1 MMLAAQQ
8 LFPWNKETLR
18 RQLSVIRG
26 ETAPTKVLKNATYLS
41 SARKAW
47 LEGHIWIYE
56 DRIVYAGKDW
66 PALTTGTEIVDCSEK
81 YIVPGYIEPHAHPFQ
96 LYNPHTFAEYA
107 SIRGT
112 TTLVNDNMF
121 FFLNIQKEKALTL
134 IEDLDELPTSMFWWA
149 RYDAQTELEE
159 EDAIFSPSD
168 MKAWLEHPLVL
179 QGGELTSWPK
189 VMTGDDTVLHWMQ
202 YTKELNKPIEGH
214 LPGASART
222 VNQMSLLGVNGDHEA
237 MTGEEALR
245 RLDAGMTT
253 SLRYSSIRP
262 DLPQILEELLEAGI
276 TDYSRFTLNTDGST
290 PSFYKQGVIDKTI
303 AIALEKGVPEIEA
316 YEMASYNS
324 ARHFG
329 IDDQIGM
336 IAPGRVAHLNILED
350 SKNPVP
356 EAVLAKGQWILKDG
370 ENRYPPRDFKWSS
383 YGVHPFMIDWHL
395 QEDDLHFSM
404 PMGLELVNSVILKPY
419 QVSID
424 VTTEELTEEHNECF
438 FVMLDRFGKWRIN
451 TVIKGFGTNIG
462 GFATTFSNTGDIV
475 LIGKRKRDMVKA
487 FQELKNHD
495 GGLFLVEDETL
506 IESIPLKLFGAMSLE
521 PMGNVIEQHER
532 MEKALKDRGYPHE
545 DPIYSLLFFSST
557 HLPYIRI
564 TQKGIFDVHKK
575 SVLFPAIMR

>member
-1 MMLAAQQ
+1 MAAQQ

-26 ETAPTKVLKNATYLS
+26 EAAPTLILKNATYLS

-47 LEGHIWIYE
+47 LDGHIWIYE
-56 DRIVYAGKDW
+56 DRIVYAGKEW
-66 PALTTGTEIVDCSEK
+66 PALTEGTEIVDCTGK
-81 YIVPGYIEPHAHPFQ
+81 RIVPGYIEPHAHPFQ

-107 SIRGT
+107 SLRGT
-112 TTLVNDNMF
+112 TTLINDNMF
-121 FFLNIQKEKALTL
+121 FFLNIEKGKALTL
-134 IEDLDELPTSMFWWA
+134 IEDLEKLPTSMYWWA

-214 LPGASART
+214 LPGASSRT
-222 VNQMSLLGVNGDHEA
+222 LTQMSLLGVNGDHEA
-237 MTGEEALR
+237 MSGEEALR

-262 DLPQILEELLEAGI
+262 DLPQMLEELLAAGVH
-276 TDYSRFTLNTDGST
+276 DFSRFTLNTDGST

-303 AIALEKGVPEIEA
+303 AIALEKGVPEIDA
-316 YEMASYNS
+316 YEMGSYNN
-324 ARHFG
+324 ARHYG

-336 IAPGRVAHLNILED
+336 IAPGRIAHLNVLED
-350 SKNPVP
+350 AGNPVP
-356 EAVLAKGQWILKDG
+356 EAVLAKGKWILKDG
-370 ENRYPPRDFKWSS
+370 ENHYPNRDFSWES
-383 YGVHPFMIDWHL
+383 YGVHPFMIDWRL

-404 PMGLELVNSVILKPY
+404 PMGIELVNSVILKPY

-424 VTTEELTEEHNECF
+424 VTSDELSEDHDECF
-438 FVMLDRFGKWRIN
+438 FVMLDRHGKWRIN
-451 TVIKGFGTNIG
+451 TVIKGFANTLG

-475 LIGKRKRDMVKA
+475 LIGKRKKDMEKA
-487 FQELKNHD
+487 FQELKSHD
-495 GGLFLVEDETL
+495 GGMFLVEDEKL

-521 PMGNVIEQHER
+521 PMGNVIEQHEK
-532 MEKALKDRGYPHE
+532 MVKALKDKGYPHE
-545 DPIYSLLFFSST
+545 DPVYSMLFFSST

-575 SVLFPAIMR
+575 TVLFPSIMR